1 LEIVV
6 ASCKS
11 QLTHLRFLR
20 SSVFQVFA
28 SPVENL
34 MEQQQRSTSPKFYKN
49 AAILFFVIGCIL
61 VWQAVVHHDW
71 VFGAFAGITFLNA
84 LMTTFKLISLRET
97 KQ

>member
-1 LEIVV
+1 
-6 ASCKS
+6 
-11 QLTHLRFLR
+11 
-20 SSVFQVFA
+20 
-28 SPVENL
+28 
-34 MEQQQRSTSPKFYKN
+34 MEHEQKSTSPTFYRN

-61 VWQAVVHHDW
+61 VWQAIVRHDW